1 MTKMPELDKPKVPFD
16 KKKVLTLAA
25 VALVSFLVYQV
36 IHLQSHLRTTTRV
49 TQNLRTELEGLRQE
63 KTTFQEKAQTG
74 EVQVKELS
82 TELSTLKED
91 KTVATQKQDELK
103 RQVESAE
110 NMLDSQNKKILD
122 LEKRLKDADEKIKR
136 NKKASDNLEQQTRSA
151 KSNPAMTAEYVKLV
165 ESQWLTAETKTQELK
180 SDLDRSLA
188 ELSSYN
194 LERQKMRSET
204 AAMHYNL
211 AVILTN
217 QQNYEAAIRE
227 YLKVLELRPDDSESH
242 YNLGIIYD
250 DYSKNHE
257 KAIEHYRQFVR
268 VSPDSPE
275 TNRVKMWLKEKE
287 IHNAHKLKI

>member
-1 MTKMPELDKPKVPFD
+1 MPELDKPKIPFN
-16 KKKVLTLAA
+16 KQKLLTLVAA
-25 VALVSFLVYQV
+25 ALVSFLVYEV
-36 IHLQSHLRTTTRV
+36 IHLQTNLRSTTRV
-49 TQNLRTELEGLRQE
+49 TQNLRNELEGLRQE
-63 KTTFQEKAQTG
+63 KTTFQQKAQSG
-74 EVQVKELS
+74 EVQVQELS

-91 KTVATQKQDELK
+91 KTIAVQKHEELK
-103 RQVESAE
+103 HQVESAE
-110 NMLDSQNKKILD
+110 NMLENQNKKILD
-122 LEKRLKDADEKIKR
+122 LEKRLKDADEKIR
-136 NKKASDNLEQQTRSA
+136 RHKKASDNLEKQTRSA
-151 KSNPAMTAEYVKLV
+151 RSNPAMTAEYVKLV

-180 SDLDRSLA
+180 SDLDKSLA

-194 LERQKMRSET
+194 MDRQKMRSET
-204 AAMHYNL
+204 ATMHYNL

-227 YLKVLELRPDDSESH
+227 YLKVLELRPDDAESH

-275 TNRVKMWLKEKE
+275 TNKVKMWLKEKE
-287 IHNAHKLKI
+287 VNNTYNLKL